1 VPDIEQNI
9 GSDSIECAHPKCA
22 YCGAIL
28 YQSFYF
34 CLKCAT
40 PYKSIES
47 VVAPV
52 QPIKLSESELIK
64 QKVPNV
70 WRVFWTYCV
79 VLFVSVLAYN
89 FLFSGE
95 NEFAYSIIFASVA
108 FLATTIVFEVIYWKS
123 LVVQLKNFGF
133 FRKEAWI
140 GFALMAG
147 LLVINFFYGQFLELL
162 AGEDL
167 PYNDIHDAGFG
178 IFAIFLFFCLLPGIT
193 EEIGFR
199 GLIQHWLHTVLKPW
213 RAIILASALFAAMHL
228 SIATIPY
235 LFFVGMLLGWVKWKT
250 GSLYPS
256 MALHIIHNAVVLFV
270 FPVLI

>member
-1 VPDIEQNI
+1 MPEIAQNI
-9 GSDSIECAHPKCA
+9 GSDSIESAQPKCA

-28 YQSFYF
+28 YPSFYF

-70 WRVFWTYCV
+70 WRVFWTYAV
-79 VLFVSVLAYN
+79 VLFVSILAYA

-95 NEFAYSIIFASVA
+95 NELAYGIIFTSLA
-108 FLATTIVFEVIYWKS
+108 FLATTIVFEIIYWKS

-133 FRKEAWI
+133 SRKEAWI
-140 GFALMAG
+140 GFLIMAG
-147 LLVINFFYGQFLELL
+147 MLVINFFYSQFLQLFAE
-162 AGEDL
+162 EDL
-167 PYNDIHDAGFG
+167 ACNNISNAGFG
-178 IFAIFLFFCLLPGIT
+178 SIAIFLFFCLLPGIT

-199 GLIQHWLHTVLKPW
+199 GLIQHWLQTALKPW

-228 SIATIPY
+228 SIPTIPY

-270 FPVLI
+270 FPFLI